1 MSKKL
6 VRAGGQAI
14 IEGVMMLVDGGHA
27 IAVRKKNNEI
37 EVQSKPYVRWT
48 KKNKFYGIPF
58 IRGIVSFIEM
68 MNLGLDSIN
77 RSAEIYYEE
86 ETGNSLKD
94 KLLTVLTFIVAIA
107 IGIGLFLL
115 VPILLGNL
123 LKLQDNQ
130 IYFNLFLGLLRM
142 AFFILY
148 ILLISLMKDIK
159 RFFMYHGAEHKTVFT
174 YENGEELTVENARK
188 YSTKHPRCGTSFI
201 FIVLITAII
210 FYAIFDTIIFNLLGI
225 PNNPLSRLINH
236 LILLP
241 FVAAIAFEVLTLTGK
256 WFKNI
261 FVKILIMPGLLF
273 QLITTKEPTDEMLE
287 VAIASLNAALTVSET
302 EKSSGT
308 E

>member
-6 VRAGGQAI
+6 IRAGGQAI

-37 EVQSKPYVRWT
+37 EIQSKPYVRWT
-48 KKNKFYGIPF
+48 KKNKFYGFPF

-77 RSAEIYYEE
+77 KSAEIYYEE

-94 KLLTVLTFIVAIA
+94 KLLTVLTFIVAFA
-107 IGIGLFLL
+107 IGIGLFLF

-130 IYFNLFLGLLRM
+130 IYFNLFLGLMRM
-142 AFFILY
+142 TFFILY
-148 ILLISLMKDIK
+148 ILIISLMKDIK

-210 FYAIFDTIIFNLLGI
+210 FYAIFDTIIFNLMGI
-225 PNNPLSRLINH
+225 VNNPLSRLINH

-256 WFKNI
+256 WFKNN

-302 EKSSGT
+302 ETSSGT

>member
-6 VRAGGQAI
+6 IRAGGQAI
-14 IEGVMMLVDGGHA
+14 IEGVMMLVDGGYA

-37 EVQSKPYVRWT
+37 EIKSKPYTRWT
-48 KKNKFYGIPF
+48 KKNKFYGLPF

-68 MNLGLDSIN
+68 MNIGLDSIN
-77 RSAEIYYEE
+77 KSAEIYYEE

-107 IGIGLFLL
+107 IGIGLFLF
-115 VPILLGNL
+115 VPILLGNS
-123 LKLQDNQ
+123 LKLQGNQ
-130 IYFNLFLGLLRM
+130 IYFNLFLGLMRM
-142 AFFILY
+142 TFFIIY
-148 ILLISLMKDIK
+148 ILIISLMKDIK

-201 FIVLITAII
+201 FIVLITAIV
-210 FYAIFDTIIFNLLGI
+210 FYAIFDTIIFNLMGL

-302 EKSSGT
+302 EKSSGNK
-308 E
+308 

>member
-6 VRAGGQAI
+6 IRAGGQAI
-14 IEGVMMLVDGGHA
+14 IEGVMMLVDGGQV

-37 EVQSKPYVRWT
+37 EIQSKPYVRWT

-86 ETGNSLKD
+86 ETSNSLKD

-130 IYFNLFLGLLRM
+130 IYFNLFLGLMRM
-142 AFFILY
+142 VFFILY

-225 PNNPLSRLINH
+225 VNNPLSRLINH

-241 FVAAIAFEVLTLTGK
+241 FVAAIAFEVLTITGK

-302 EKSSGT
+302 EKDSGT